1 MLLGLYSVREGF
13 CIFTVV
19 YKCVSL
25 GSKESNV
32 FLFFLQFAAKICLL
46 TSFRDTCFV
55 EIVPQYQTPQRGKV
69 LFDYYLLGFSIVSLT
84 MCCFTII
91 IS

>member
-25 GSKESNV
+25 GSKESNA
-32 FLFFLQFAAKICLL
+32 FLLFFSFFFFLQFAAKICLL

-69 LFDYYLLGFSIVSLT
+69 LFDYYLLGFSIV
-84 MCCFTII
+84 F
-91 IS
+91 